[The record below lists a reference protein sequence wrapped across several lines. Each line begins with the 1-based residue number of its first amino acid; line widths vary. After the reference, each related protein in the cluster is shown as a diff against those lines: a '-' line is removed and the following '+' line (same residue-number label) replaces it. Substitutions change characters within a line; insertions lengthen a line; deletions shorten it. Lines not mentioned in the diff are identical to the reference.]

1 MDSYPR
7 HASPFRKAAGL
18 HAFFML
24 KGTGMKAWNSRH
36 VWQWLPGWEDITS
49 YHVSAVGAVNGSA
62 RSAARVATPRV
73 KQQQPEAARPLPTA
87 PLTAVVHD
95 AVRRWFQEAHKE
107 AQRGDVVSHTSS
119 AIAFAHQITLKFR
132 KKQHPNAARPV
143 PIAPLTAARRCET
156 LIPGSP
162 QGGTW
167 WGYGQSQPLMLHPPC
182 EL

>member
-1 MDSYPR
+1 MEAYPH
-7 HASPFRKAAGL
+7 HASPFSKAAGL

-36 VWQWLPGWEDITS
+36 AWQWLPGWESITS

-73 KQQQPEAARPLPTA
+73 KQQQPEAARPVPTA

-107 AQRGDVVSHTSS
+107 AQRGDVVSHASS
-119 AIAFAHQITLKFR
+119 AKAFCTPDHSE
-132 KKQHPNAARPV
+132 V
-143 PIAPLTAARRCET
+143 
-156 LIPGSP
+156 
-162 QGGTW
+162 
-167 WGYGQSQPLMLHPPC
+167 
-182 EL
+182 